1 MQTQR
6 KLEALARLIENA
18 QTEVTRAQPTPDRG
32 AILSLVDA

>member
-18 QTEVTRAQPTPDRG
+18 QSEVTRAQPTPR
-32 AILSLVDA
+32 